1 MLCYDRGKRL
11 VSQQTII
18 TQARDG
24 VGLDQG
30 KRWSD
35 SEFILKIEQTGFVA

>member
-1 MLCYDRGKRL
+1 MLCYNRSKRL

-35 SEFILKIEQTGFVA
+35 SGFILKIEQTGFVD